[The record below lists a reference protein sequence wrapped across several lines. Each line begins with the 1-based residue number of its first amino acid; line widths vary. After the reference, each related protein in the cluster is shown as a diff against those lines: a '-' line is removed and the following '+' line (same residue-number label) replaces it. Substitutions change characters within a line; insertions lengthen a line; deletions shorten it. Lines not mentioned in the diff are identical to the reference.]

1 MRGASALLNK
11 DIRPAKMSTPHSGK
25 PLVADMSSSSLS
37 VTLPPAFSGDAAFR
51 YWLEDHEALR
61 SPFPAYMRE
70 LLQEHTFCHFMGWMF
85 QQPNP
90 TVLTAEA
97 VSEAFGTIIQTVGQ
111 ALART
116 DDDRLTI
123 QAPGLPRVGDTALS
137 RVLAFP
143 NLRTELRGKM
153 PMTFSL
159 QPHRPNEPR

>member
-61 SPFPAYMRE
+61 SPFPAYMRK

-85 QQPNP
+85 QPSPPSSSVCCSWEVPGGVSDETQ
-90 TVLTAEA
+90 AEA
-97 VSEAFGTIIQTVGQ
+97 EDHEAYRADGAT
-111 ALART
+111 
-116 DDDRLTI
+116 
-123 QAPGLPRVGDTALS
+123 
-137 RVLAFP
+137 
-143 NLRTELRGKM
+143 
-153 PMTFSL
+153 
-159 QPHRPNEPR
+159 HRRRSMR